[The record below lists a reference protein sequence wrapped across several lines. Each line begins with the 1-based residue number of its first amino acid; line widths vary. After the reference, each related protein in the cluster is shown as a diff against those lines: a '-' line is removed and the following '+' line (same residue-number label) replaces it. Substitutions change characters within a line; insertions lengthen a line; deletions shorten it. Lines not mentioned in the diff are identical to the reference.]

1 VPPARLDSGQ
11 TVEARTAPR
20 SLVHMAK
27 KLRAW
32 AISRKPYGIGSS
44 ARRIRLTN
52 RRRIKVKIPTSCR
65 VQACRKDTNHFLQT
79 FPRNH
84 PEPVGKTAARHWHT
98 GSPQPEGE
106 GIYCLFCF
114 SDLLIRL
121 FPGLL
126 ERQGSRPASLAR
138 VFVANVARWRGI
150 S

>member
-1 VPPARLDSGQ
+1 MRPARLDSGQ
-11 TVEARTAPR
+11 TVEARTAPK

-79 FPRNH
+79 FPRSH
-84 PEPVGKTAARHWHT
+84 PEPVSDIHFTTAT
-98 GSPQPEGE
+98 
-106 GIYCLFCF
+106 
-114 SDLLIRL
+114 
-121 FPGLL
+121 
-126 ERQGSRPASLAR
+126 R
-138 VFVANVARWRGI
+138 VFWSSVYLCRSIAGLMNSHPHGFGLMNPFRHRTRDLCPHTLGLQI
-150 S
+150 LR